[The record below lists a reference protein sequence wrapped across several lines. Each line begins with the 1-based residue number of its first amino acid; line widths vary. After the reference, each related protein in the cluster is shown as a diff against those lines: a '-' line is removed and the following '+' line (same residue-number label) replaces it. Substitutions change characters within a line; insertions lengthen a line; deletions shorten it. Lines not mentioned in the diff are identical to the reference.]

1 MAAKAK
7 IKVKMIYDVNLSIN
21 KRQSAP
27 NLKGER
33 MKIVSEE
40 EIKTRIENKY
50 SNQPFKIIGY
60 YDINHID
67 SILSKWFNDYSEKK

>member
-27 NLKGER
+27 NLKGEK

-40 EIKTRIENKY
+40 EIKTRIKNKY
-50 SNQPFKIIGY
+50 PNQPFKIIGY